1 MKKSTLGNSGL
12 EVSAIGFD
20 FWRGM
25 PDAAHTCAARAAVAY
40 LSKTV
45 AVEWAPYE
53 IRVNCVAPG
62 TLETEGFA
70 NYPPEAAERFRYS
83 NPMKRT
89 GHAMDCAEA
98 CVYLAAPSGKFITGE
113 VLTAD
118 GGQQLWG
125 DVWMKGRPDYFR
137 IPE

>member
-1 MKKSTLGNSGL
+1 
-12 EVSAIGFD
+12 
-20 FWRGM
+20 M
-25 PDAAHTCAARAAVAY
+25 PDAAHTCAARAAVAH

-45 AVEWAPYE
+45 AVEWAPHN

-70 NYPPEAAERFRYS
+70 NYPPEASARFQYA

-89 GHAMDCAEA
+89 GDAMDCAEA
-98 CVYLAAPSGKFITGE
+98 CVYLAAPSGKFLTGE
-113 VLTAD
+113 VLTVD

-125 DVWMKGRPDYFR
+125 DVWMKARPPWFEL
-137 IPE
+137 PS